1 MEKNIEISLLFE
13 LYGNMLTKKQRQII
27 DDYYN
32 HDLSLS
38 EIGENVGI
46 TRQAVRDNLK
56 NAEKN
61 LYDLE
66 NKLGFL
72 KRQKELNQMLED
84 VLKNIET
91 DSKEELKQKIKNIIQ
106 NI

>member
-13 LYGNMLTKKQRQII
+13 LYGNLLTDKQKRII
-27 DDYYN
+27 DYYYN
-32 HDLSLS
+32 CDLSLS

-61 LYDLE
+61 LYDFE
-66 NKLGFL
+66 EKLGFL
-72 KRQKELNQMLED
+72 EKQRKTEEKLE
-84 VLKNIET
+84 KIFSNNNI
-91 DSKEELKQKIKNIIQ
+91 DDELKKKIQSIF
-106 NI
+106 